1 MARADKNGD
10 GVIEYDEVVVLM
22 KGFCKIDDGAEGGQQ
37 QTKKKKLGLSGYATA
52 QLGKYMQKLFKIA
65 DKDGNGTL
73 DRQELS
79 ELLGWSG
86 SVSDTPLTLPL
97 MTKADKT
104 VDGVFEYDEF
114 RVLLEG
120 VCEIDDGAK
129 SRQLQMMLMKL
140 DLSG

>member
-1 MARADKNGD
+1 MWGISGMNVYVGESGGPEASNPRLRRYAWGLAILTGEANMQFGDDREDGGPSASGAGTGARMKPDVVPRA
-10 GVIEYDEVVVLM
+10 GV
-22 KGFCKIDDGAEGGQQ
+22 AEACD
-37 QTKKKKLGLSGYATA
+37 T
-52 QLGKYMQKLFKIA
+52 
-65 DKDGNGTL
+65 
-73 DRQELS
+73 
-79 ELLGWSG
+79 
-86 SVSDTPLTLPL
+86 VSDTPLTLPL